1 MQDIIKQPRVSVV
14 ITTYNYERFIAAAI
28 ESVLGQTVRP
38 DEIVVVDD
46 GSTDGTAPVVARY
59 AARGVRY
66 IRQTNQGAGA
76 ARNRGI
82 RETRGDLIAFLDA
95 DDRWLPDKL
104 ARQLAHLR
112 RYPAAG
118 LVTGGEWQVFGA
130 ARPPVRVRRRPARA
144 ARLYPRILIENLIGN
159 PSLVLVRRACFA
171 RVGEFDEGLPLGQDW
186 EMWIRIARAYRI
198 GVVDAPLIDFTQH
211 EDSLTAGKVVERHRS
226 NRVIRRRYLG
236 EVRPLTRRVYLWGAG
251 QSMSCFYM
259 AAALADQPYRHG
271 STLRLALLALA
282 LDPGYRTK
290 EKVGLCVRAALGPA
304 VFARTRRALHRGAG
318 GAAARP
324 APPAAPPAESRY
336 ANVLARRRR

>member
-1 MQDIIKQPRVSVV
+1 MQDIVIQPRVSVV
-14 ITTYNYERFIAAAI
+14 ITTYNYEQFVAAAI
-28 ESVLGQTVRP
+28 ESVLRQTVRP

-46 GSTDGTAPVVARY
+46 GSTDGTAAVVARY
-59 AARGVRY
+59 AGRGVRY
-66 IRQTNQGAGA
+66 IRQANAGAGA

-130 ARPPVRVRRRPARA
+130 GRPPVRVRRRPAPA

-159 PSLVLVRRACFA
+159 PSLTLVRRACFA
-171 RVGEFDEGLPLGQDW
+171 GVGGFDETLPLGQDW
-186 EMWIRIARAYRI
+186 EMWIRIARTYRI
-198 GVVDAPLIDFTQH
+198 GVIDAPLIDFTQH
-211 EDSLTAGKVVERHRS
+211 EGSLTAGKVAERHRS

-236 EVRPLTRRVYLWGAG
+236 EVQPLARRAYLWSAG
-251 QSMSCFYM
+251 QSMSCFHM
-259 AAALADQPYRHG
+259 AAALADQPARHAT
-271 STLRLALLALA
+271 TLPLALLALA

-290 EKVGLCVRAALGPA
+290 EKVGLCLRAALGPA
-304 VFARTRRALHRGAG
+304 AFARTRRALRRATAGA
-318 GAAARP
+318 P
-324 APPAAPPAESRY
+324 ALPGPAAPEPAEAPY
-336 ANVLARRRR
+336 ANVPARRRR